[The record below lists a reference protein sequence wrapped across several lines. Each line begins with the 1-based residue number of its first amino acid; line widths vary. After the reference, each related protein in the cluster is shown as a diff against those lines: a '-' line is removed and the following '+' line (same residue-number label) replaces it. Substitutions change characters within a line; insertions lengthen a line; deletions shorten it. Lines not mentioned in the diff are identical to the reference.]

1 MKIHIK
7 INWKYQFNM
16 VIVFHKVYILMEYY
30 QSKMEKQVLSVCTK
44 NSLRHNSVMQQDMA
58 ESSILE

>member
-1 MKIHIK
+1 MKIHII

-44 NSLRHNSVMQQDMA
+44 NSLRHNSVM
-58 ESSILE
+58 